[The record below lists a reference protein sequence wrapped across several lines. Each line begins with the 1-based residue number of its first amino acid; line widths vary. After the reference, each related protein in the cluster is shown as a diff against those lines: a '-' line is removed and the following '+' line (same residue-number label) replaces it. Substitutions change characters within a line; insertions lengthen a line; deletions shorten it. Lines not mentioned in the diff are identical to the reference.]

1 MFEEFFY
8 QRLIEL
14 RQAKGVSAREMS
26 LAIGQ
31 SHGYISSIENQA
43 SFPSMQSF
51 FYICEYLNITP
62 AEFFDSDNH
71 YPLEYQEIIK
81 ELKTLDVRKLQS
93 VKTVIK
99 ALQN

>member
-31 SHGYISSIENQA
+31 GHSYISSIENQ
-43 SFPSMQSF
+43 SNFPSMQSF
-51 FYICEYLNITP
+51 FYICEYLQITP
-62 AEFFDSDNH
+62 AEFFAPDNR
-71 YPLEYQEIIK
+71 YPLEYREII
-81 ELKTLDVRKLQS
+81 ENLKALDAKKLQS
-93 VKTVIK
+93 VKAVMK